1 MTTARRRAETVGRQR
16 IRRLFIV
23 SLVVAGILFT
33 FANPA
38 RTWFDQRQEI
48 AAARERN
55 IVLDEQSQELRAR
68 AATLRTDEEI
78 ERIAREEYG
87 LVKPGEEAFGIL
99 PAPGSGPPKPE
110 AEPPPP
116 PRSVWRTA
124 WDAVTFWK

>member
-1 MTTARRRAETVGRQR
+1 MTTARRRVGAGGRQR
-16 IRRLFIV
+16 LWRLFV
-23 SLVVAGILFT
+23 ASLVVVGILFT
-33 FANPA
+33 FTNPA

-48 AAARERN
+48 AAVRERN

-68 AATLRTDEEI
+68 AATLRSDEEI

-110 AEPPPP
+110 AETPPP
-116 PRSVWRTA
+116 PRSAWRAA
-124 WDAVTFWK
+124 WDAATFWD